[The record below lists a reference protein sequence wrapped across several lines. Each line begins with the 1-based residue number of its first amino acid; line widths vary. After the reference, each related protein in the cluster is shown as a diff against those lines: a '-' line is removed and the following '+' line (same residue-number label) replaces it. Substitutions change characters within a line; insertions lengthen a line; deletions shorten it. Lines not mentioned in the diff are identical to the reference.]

1 MLNDTKQVRLYAN
14 RNPSSLQACIIFDGR
29 IVSCFKIKRDERV
42 TFRYLFIQHFCFYFQ
57 SPGRDSPGDDS
68 SASIVTVESTSSG
81 GCRNSTTS
89 LDSGRASNSNSNST
103 ATDSSFHSI
112 HPIREHPY
120 PVRGNSLGLPPPP
133 VSHMGRMS
141 SIGSVGSSSFRQS
154 YHSSSSSLGSVERA
168 EDSICA
174 LDIQEMTA
182 DGVPVRKSLTSGFK
196 VPFNHSKVFLRAH
209 TDQPT

>member
-1 MLNDTKQVRLYAN
+1 M
-14 RNPSSLQACIIFDGR
+14 
-29 IVSCFKIKRDERV
+29 
-42 TFRYLFIQHFCFYFQ
+42 LFIISRTLTNLNFLSFQ

-89 LDSGRASNSNSNST
+89 LDSGRASNSNSNSNST
-103 ATDSSFHSI
+103 TDSSFHSI

-120 PVRGNSLGLPPPP
+120 PVRGNSSLGLPPP
-133 VSHMGRMS
+133 VSHMGRLS
-141 SIGSVGSSSFRQS
+141 SMGSAGSSFRQS
-154 YHSSSSSLGSVERA
+154 YHSSSSSLGSVERG

-182 DGVPVRKSLTSGFK
+182 DGVPVKNLI
-196 VPFNHSKVFLRAH
+196 
-209 TDQPT
+209 

>member
-1 MLNDTKQVRLYAN
+1 MKG
-14 RNPSSLQACIIFDGR
+14 SLFVIF
-29 IVSCFKIKRDERV
+29 F
-42 TFRYLFIQHFCFYFQ
+42 QHFCFYFQ

-103 ATDSSFHSI
+103 TTDSSFHSI

-196 VPFNHSKVFLRAH
+196 VPFIHSKVFFKSLHR
-209 TDQPT
+209 PTNVSSYKKHRTSGNESVNGMCKYGLKQYGFL